1 MISCSISDKPSRVP
15 AAQLTTL
22 AGHYDGNP
30 TMIRAASS
38 TRDTER
44 SQALVRLVLSSIAT
58 LYVILLYLTGY
69 LVEAQLRSILICNA
83 AFLVASFAL
92 IA

>member
-1 MISCSISDKPSRVP
+1 
-15 AAQLTTL
+15 
-22 AGHYDGNP
+22 
-30 TMIRAASS
+30 MIRAASS

-69 LVEAQLRSILICNA
+69 LVEAQLRSILVCNA

>member
-1 MISCSISDKPSRVP
+1 
-15 AAQLTTL
+15 
-22 AGHYDGNP
+22 
-30 TMIRAASS
+30 MIRAASS

-69 LVEAQLRSILICNA
+69 LVEAQLRSILIYNA
-83 AFLVASFAL
+83 TFLVASFAL